1 MRLKLKKIV
10 LYLLVTLLL
19 CFLSLY
25 YLQRFFAHRH
35 EYFVPD
41 YPRVAITENTDY
53 ETIFLQTG
61 LGKSAVQKLIEQNKF
76 QTVLDAQEAFFNPPK
91 ANCVPLFGWFTR
103 RDKFPKK
110 EALSLVDLEP
120 GDIIVS
126 LSTHTVGWRHGHAG
140 LVLSNKTSLEC
151 VSLGQNSAIMNTSHW
166 GTYSNFAVLRLKN
179 VSPEIR
185 AEVADYA
192 KETLCDVPYR
202 LSAGFIGRKAPDT
215 TKPYFGMQCAYLVWY
230 TWNHFGYDLDSDGGR
245 LVTSADLL
253 NSDLVEVVQVYG
265 MDPLISL
272 LF

>member
-1 MRLKLKKIV
+1 MRLRLKKIILYILITLLFCFFS
-10 LYLLVTLLL
+10 LYL
-19 CFLSLY
+19 
-25 YLQRFFAHRH
+25 LQRFFAHRH

-41 YPRVAITENTDY
+41 YPRITITKNTDY
-53 ETIFLQTG
+53 KTIFLQTG
-61 LGKSAVQKLIEQNKF
+61 LGKSAVKKLVEQDKF
-76 QTVLDAQEAFFNPPK
+76 QTILDAQEAFFNPPK

-110 EALSLVDLEP
+110 ESLTLVDLEP

-126 LSTHTVGWRHGHAG
+126 LSTHSIGWRHGHAG
-140 LVLSNKTSLEC
+140 LVLNSKNSLEC
-151 VSLGQNSAIMNTSHW
+151 VSLGEKSAIMNTSHW

-179 VSPEIR
+179 VSSEIR

-202 LSAGFIGRKAPDT
+202 LSAGFIGKKAPNA

-230 TWNHFGYDLDSDGGR
+230 AWNHFGYDLDSDGGR

-253 NSDLVEVVQVYG
+253 NSDLLEVVQVYG
-265 MDPLISL
+265 MNPFIYP
-272 LF
+272 